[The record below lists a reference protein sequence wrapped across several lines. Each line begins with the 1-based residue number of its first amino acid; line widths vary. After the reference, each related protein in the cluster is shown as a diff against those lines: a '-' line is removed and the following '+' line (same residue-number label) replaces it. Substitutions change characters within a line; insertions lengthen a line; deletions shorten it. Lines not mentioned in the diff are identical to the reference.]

1 MNNKVFRIFNIF
13 IVSVNIIIFLVF
25 GYYLHY
31 FWKSNTLLPFVV
43 QMFFILNI
51 FLSIGIYFKMN
62 KTYHNLETK
71 LENAYLSGFE
81 AMAALVD
88 AKDFYTGE
96 HSKNVSRYVSI
107 ICNNLSCGKNKEDSK
122 NKVKIA
128 ATFHDLGKIGVP
140 DIILKNP
147 DKLSDLDYGI
157 MKTHPVIGANVIDKI
172 EGFSE
177 ISSIIRHHHE
187 RWDGT
192 GYPDKLKGNEIPFG
206 SQIISIADTFDA
218 ITSDRVYR
226 KGRSKDIALK
236 ILIEEKGTQFNPELV
251 DIFIKS
257 ISITKDQKEV

>member
-1 MNNKVFRIFNIF
+1 
-13 IVSVNIIIFLVF
+13 
-25 GYYLHY
+25 
-31 FWKSNTLLPFVV
+31 
-43 QMFFILNI
+43 
-51 FLSIGIYFKMN
+51 MN
-62 KTYHNLETK
+62 KTYNNIEIK

-96 HSKNVSRYVSI
+96 HSKNVSKYVSI
-107 ICNNLSCGKNKEDSK
+107 ICNNLSCSKNKEDSK

-140 DIILKNP
+140 DNILKNP
-147 DKLSDLDYGI
+147 GKLSNSDYEI
-157 MKTHPVIGANVIDKI
+157 MKTHPIIGANVIDKI

-177 ISSIIRHHHE
+177 ISTIIRHHHE
-187 RWDGT
+187 RWDGA
-192 GYPDKLKGNEIPFG
+192 GYPDGLKGNEIPFG

-226 KGRSKDIALK
+226 KGRSEDIAIK
-236 ILIEEKGTQFNPELV
+236 ILTNEKGKQFNPELV

-257 ISITKDQKEV
+257 ISIPRY

>member
-96 HSKNVSRYVSI
+96 HSKNVSKYVSI
-107 ICNNLSCGKNKEDSK
+107 ICNNLSCGKNKEDLK
-122 NKVKIA
+122 NNVKIA

-147 DKLSDLDYGI
+147 GKLFKSDYEI
-157 MKTHPVIGANVIDKI
+157 MKSHPVIGANVINKI

-177 ISSIIRHHHE
+177 ISTIIRHHHE

-226 KGRSKDIALK
+226 KGLSKDIALK
-236 ILIEEKGTQFNPELV
+236 ILIEEKGKQFNPQLV
-251 DIFIKS
+251 DIFINS
-257 ISITKDQKEV
+257 INIL

>member
-1 MNNKVFRIFNIF
+1 MNNKFFKIFGFF
-13 IVSVNIIIFLVF
+13 IISVNIIIFLILS
-25 GYYLHY
+25 YYLLY
-31 FWKSNTLLPFVV
+31 VWKSHMLLPSIA
-43 QMFFILNI
+43 QILFILNI
-51 FLSIGIYFKMN
+51 FFSIGVYSKMN
-62 KTYHNLETK
+62 KAYHTIEIN

-81 AMAALVD
+81 AMASLVD

-96 HSKNVSRYVSI
+96 YSKNVSKYVSI

-147 DKLSDLDYGI
+147 GKLSDSDYEI
-157 MKTHPVIGANVIDKI
+157 MKTHPVIGANVIGKI
-172 EGFSE
+172 EGFTE
-177 ISSIIRHHHE
+177 ISTIIRHHHE

-192 GYPDKLKGNEIPFG
+192 GYPDGLKGNEIPFG

-226 KGRSKDIALK
+226 KGLNETIALK
-236 ILIEEKGTQFNPELV
+236 ILIEEKGKQFNPELV

-257 ISITKDQKEV
+257 INITKD

>member
-1 MNNKVFRIFNIF
+1 MNNKSFKTFSIFSFAI
-13 IVSVNIIIFLVF
+13 NIIIFSIIS
-25 GYYLHY
+25 YYLLY
-31 FWKSNTLLPFVV
+31 VWKGDILLPLIV
-43 QMFFILNI
+43 QTFFIINI
-51 FLSIGIYFKMN
+51 LFSINVYFKMK
-62 KTYHNLETK
+62 KTYHNIEIK

-88 AKDFYTGE
+88 AKDSYTGE
-96 HSKNVSRYVSI
+96 HSKNVSKYVSI
-107 ICNNLSCGKNKEDSK
+107 ICNNLSCGKNKEDNKK
-122 NKVKIA
+122 NVTIA

-147 DKLSDLDYGI
+147 GKLSDSDYGI

-177 ISSIIRHHHE
+177 ISTIIRHHHE

-226 KGRSKDIALK
+226 KGRSNSIALK
-236 ILIEEKGTQFNPELV
+236 ILIEEKGKQFNPELV

-257 ISITKDQKEV
+257 IDIANE

>member
-1 MNNKVFRIFNIF
+1 MDNKFFKIFGIF
-13 IVSVNIIIFLVF
+13 IISLNIIIFLVF
-25 GYYLHY
+25 TYYLIY
-31 FWKSNTLLPFVV
+31 VLKSNILLPLIV
-43 QMFFILNI
+43 QMFFIINI
-51 FLSIGIYFKMN
+51 FFSISVYFKMN
-62 KTYHNLETK
+62 KTYNNIEMK

-81 AMAALVD
+81 AMTALVD

-96 HSKNVSRYVSI
+96 HSKNVSKYVSI
-107 ICNNLSCGKNKEDSK
+107 ICNNLSCGNNKEDSK

-147 DKLSDLDYGI
+147 GKLSDSDYEI
-157 MKTHPVIGANVIDKI
+157 MKTHSVIGANVIGKI

-177 ISSIIRHHHE
+177 ISTIIRHHHE
-187 RWDGT
+187 RWDRA
-192 GYPDKLKGNEIPFG
+192 GYPDGLKGNEIPFG

-226 KGRSKDIALK
+226 KGLTRAIALR
-236 ILIEEKGTQFNPELV
+236 ILIEEKGKQFNPELV

-257 ISITKDQKEV
+257 INVSKD